1 MNELLKLHLK
11 FLFSMIV
18 RMWNTDDICVFIV
31 EKLIFIVS
39 YFFKFMLITFL
50 KIKFLNMRIKQDKSR
65 LCRE

>member
-39 YFFKFMLITFL
+39 YFFLIHAYY
-50 KIKFLNMRIKQDKSR
+50 IS
-65 LCRE
+65 